1 MAVYTCTDLT
11 EIRFSKT
18 NEKPYFVAFTGQS
31 FTPGGRIIQSK
42 ALCVW
47 ADEKFHQ
54 KVKEYHDEHG
64 TFELEVPE

>member
-1 MAVYTCTDLT
+1 MAVYTCVDLT

-31 FTPGGRIIQSK
+31 FSNGKIVQSK

-47 ADEKFHQ
+47 ADEEFHQ
-54 KVKEYHDEHG
+54 QVKAYHDEHG
-64 TFELEVPE
+64 KFELEVPE